1 MTAHRALKKKV
12 RARMARTGESY
23 TSALRHVRSD
33 EGVTVS
39 EPITPS
45 MPVPFSD
52 PSEPTK
58 RDRPTVRLAVAQ
70 TTQNTDPSDPEG
82 FHAAGQEIR
91 ELMRRAAQQG
101 ADIVQFPEGALCFPA
116 TRRLSA
122 DPDRM
127 AEADWSR
134 FAWDALEDEISTIR
148 EAARQHGVVTVL
160 GAQHRPTGPN
170 ARPTTSLLVIGADG
184 RTIARYDERYLSRT
198 TQDFMY
204 AAGTSPATVE
214 VRGVQF
220 GLASG
225 LEILFPEILSAYEAD
240 GCDAVLFSS
249 AGPGEPEQAESLATS
264 ARASALQNG
273 LAVGYAVPTSNAPH
287 VPAGVVGPEGI
298 WQAQCT
304 GRERADLATA
314 VVSSRTEGEPR
325 EWHRR
330 MRSQI

>member
-39 EPITPS
+39 EPITSTMPAPS
-45 MPVPFSD
+45 TD
-52 PSEPTK
+52 PDGPTE
-58 RDRPTVRLAVAQ
+58 RDRPTARLAVAQ
-70 TTQNTDPSDPEG
+70 TTQNTDPSDPGG
-82 FHAAGQEIR
+82 FHAAGREIR

-116 TRRLSA
+116 KRSLSS

-148 EAARQHGVVTVL
+148 EAARQHDIVTVL
-160 GAQHRPTGPN
+160 GAQHRPAAPD
-170 ARPTTSLLVIGADG
+170 ARPTTSLLVIGPDG
-184 RTIARYDERYLSRT
+184 DTSAWYDERYLSRT
-198 TQDFMY
+198 KQDFLY

-214 VRGVQF
+214 VRDVQF

-273 LAVGYAVPTSNAPH
+273 LAVGYSVPTSNAPH
-287 VPAGVVGPEGI
+287 VPAGVVGPDGT
-298 WQAQCT
+298 WLAQCT
-304 GRERADLATA
+304 GRERADLVT
-314 VVSSRTEGEPR
+314 VVVDSRTEGEPR